1 MRTREAKETQA
12 TKALWAASSPR
23 GEAPRGDVR
32 CHIELATSVL
42 MTVVVPVYR
51 NEETLPE
58 LVRRLEGVSEQF
70 EDRFEAVFVVD
81 GSPDGSGP
89 VLRHMLSDSPLRSR
103 LVWHSR
109 NFGSFAAIRTG
120 LTFASGQ
127 YIAVMAA
134 DLQEPVELLTDF
146 YMALSS
152 GEHDVALGVRCTRQD
167 PGAGRI
173 GSRGFWWV
181 YRRWVQPE
189 MPRGGVDVFACTRQ
203 VRDSLEA
210 LQESNS
216 SLVGLLVWLGYRRV
230 NVPYDRAA
238 RTVGASGWTLRKK
251 ARYFFDSVYSF
262 TDLPINLLL
271 AIGVTGVLLSLL
283 GGVVVF
289 VAWAFVGI
297 RVAGYTPL
305 MLTLLVMGSMTLSGL
320 GVVGS
325 YVWRTYENSK
335 RRPGAVPMLSETFN
349 GER

>member
-1 MRTREAKETQA
+1 MEKARTSKAGWETA
-12 TKALWAASSPR
+12 AGAAVNGRKAGR
-23 GEAPRGDVR
+23 GSDADAP
-32 CHIELATSVL
+32 VL
-42 MTVVVPVYR
+42 VTVVVPVYR
-51 NEETLPE
+51 NRDTLPE
-58 LVRRLEGVSEQF
+58 LVRRLEGVSDRL
-70 EDRFEAVFVVD
+70 EDRFEAVFVID
-81 GSPDGSGP
+81 GSPDDSGA
-89 VLRHMLSDSPLRSR
+89 VLRRLLIDSRLRSR

-120 LTFASGQ
+120 LALADGQ

-134 DLQEPVELLTDF
+134 DLQEPAELLTDF
-146 YMALSS
+146 YTALSS
-152 GEHDVALGVRCTRQD
+152 GDYDVALGVRRSRRD
-167 PGAGRI
+167 PGASRL
-173 GSRGFWWV
+173 GSRWFWWI
-181 YRRWVQPE
+181 YRHWVQPE
-189 MPRGGVDVFACTRQ
+189 MPSGGVDVFACTRQ

-210 LQESNS
+210 LRESNT
-216 SLVGLLVWLGYRRV
+216 SLVGLLVWLGHRRV
-230 NVPYDRAA
+230 EVPYDRAA
-238 RTVGASGWTLRKK
+238 RTVGRSGWTLRKK

-283 GGVVVF
+283 GGFVVF

-335 RRPGAVPMLSETFN
+335 RRPGAVSMLSETFHA
-349 GER
+349 ER